1 MRFFNPGQPRRADYY
16 GERYRL
22 FFFFIPDGAS
32 LGLVKTVLRLLEI
45 DSESECL
52 SLTRV
57 RLFAI
62 PWTTACQAPLLME
75 SPGKNTGVG
84 SHSLLGD
91 LPHPGIEPRCPI
103 L

>member
-45 DSESECL
+45 DSESEC
-52 SLTRV
+52 
-57 RLFAI
+57 
-62 PWTTACQAPLLME
+62 
-75 SPGKNTGVG
+75 
-84 SHSLLGD
+84 
-91 LPHPGIEPRCPI
+91 
-103 L
+103 